1 MSQKAHRACQH
12 ARGCILLFAG
22 GGTCFGAALPE
33 TTPSGLC
40 ESLGDY
46 ARLTQICSCGFKKIG
61 VDDLK
66 LTCLRSEAEEEM
78 SSVRGTQVYI

>member
-1 MSQKAHRACQH
+1 MSQKAQRACRH

-33 TTPSGLC
+33 TTRSGLS

-46 ARLTQICSCGFKKIG
+46 ARRTQIRCCRFEKVG
-61 VDDLK
+61 VDGLK
-66 LTCLRSEAEEEM
+66 LTCLRSEVEEEM
-78 SSVRGTQVYI
+78 PSVGVTQV